1 MAPIPPY
8 GDPPANE
15 LELDPQ
21 AGRRRE
27 FAIAETTVGNATVDC
42 ISVLAISGTLDRSTA
57 PKLTQAIDHAVVM
70 QSPRALIIDVTDVD
84 FLSTAGMVALVSAD
98 DKLKT
103 IAPLA
108 VVADGSATSRVLKM
122 IRLDSI
128 LKIYS
133 SLDVALNELGIHPTT
148 TRPQLRGL

>member
-1 MAPIPPY
+1 MAPMPPY
-8 GDPPANE
+8 GDSPVS
-15 LELDPQ
+15 ELDSE
-21 AGRRRE
+21 AARRRE
-27 FAIAETTVGNATVDC
+27 FAIAETTVGDAVVNCV
-42 ISVLAISGTLDRSTA
+42 SVLTISGTIDRSTA

-70 QSPRALIIDVTDVD
+70 TSPRALIIDVTDVD

-122 IRLDSI
+122 IHLDSI
-128 LKIYS
+128 LKIYP
-133 SLDVALNELGIHPTT
+133 SLDVALKEFGIRPIS
-148 TRPQLRGL
+148 TRPHLRGL